1 MTTMPSSIVLFVIIY
16 LCGLQHPLGAMPTC
30 RLQRNLVQSSQ
41 KLLADLGPN
50 FPVHC
55 SPYNVNITFPTSILP
70 AATSTHSQC
79 RKVLW
84 VVHET
89 LNGTREVFS
98 EYNVKEGGVNWNL
111 MKLSTFRNL
120 QKRLLDQGQC
130 LSGSHVLDSYFA
142 DITAL
147 LQHKHSATCGWMAL
161 RRDVLWVLR
170 TVLMEYHGCFI

>member
-1 MTTMPSSIVLFVIIY
+1 MTGSL
-16 LCGLQHPLGAMPTC
+16 
-30 RLQRNLVQSSQ
+30 
-41 KLLADLGPN
+41 
-50 FPVHC
+50 
-55 SPYNVNITFPTSILP
+55 
-70 AATSTHSQC
+70 QC

-130 LSGSHVLDSYFA
+130 VSSFIHLVTNKSLIIQLTHSLLSSVVRFSRPGFL
-142 DITAL
+142 
-147 LQHKHSATCGWMAL
+147 L
-161 RRDVLWVLR
+161 RRHHSSSTAQGTFQAQHLFLSEPSNQTLTSKEVKQTSVWDQL
-170 TVLMEYHGCFI
+170 